1 MNAGFYRLPGIAV
14 PGAMFAPVLGMAGG
28 HVQVERWRGDNRGH
42 GLDDDRLGVED
53 GRGWQGA
60 EVNTAIQVDRHP
72 SSGTHRQ
79 SSSQDAGGQKA
90 SHTKSLYQDCLKS
103 SMDYSLAII
112 PCSTGMRVGWCSTFT
127 LTRCSPFLSG
137 SGGEEGENS
146 HVIRW
151 NVECGATHPPA
162 VAN

>member
-1 MNAGFYRLPGIAV
+1 MISPVLPPMALPLVLVLVLILTAGMRNIDIMVPPFLHEIDRLATRMV

-42 GLDDDRLGVED
+42 GLDEDRLGVED

-90 SHTKSLYQDCLKS
+90 EHTKSLYQDCLKS
-103 SMDYSLAII
+103 SVYHSFEII
-112 PCSTGMRVGWCSTFT
+112 PCRTSTRIVW
-127 LTRCSPFLSG
+127 
-137 SGGEEGENS
+137 
-146 HVIRW
+146 
-151 NVECGATHPPA
+151 
-162 VAN
+162 